1 MVTTMHR
8 EPHLR
13 ELGEFLKVH
22 RDQLTPDAVGLE
34 STGDRRRVTGLRRE
48 EVAQLINISSD
59 YYTRIEQG
67 RLAPSA
73 PVLGSLI
80 EAMRLDEDQAEYVRE
95 LADHAARQP
104 VVTPSDRRSPRT
116 PRSAVRPQMRRVL
129 EQLTDTPAIVLGPRT
144 DLLAWNELAR
154 RVYVDFE
161 AIPPAE
167 RNYVRLIFT
176 HPPMRELFDDWPSV
190 AKSCVA
196 VLRREA
202 AANPADP
209 ALSALVGELS
219 IVDRQFGQW
228 WSARNVARQDFGTK
242 VLNHPTA
249 GQLTLD
255 WDIFLYSG
263 SPEQQLVLN
272 SAEEGSP
279 TQARLRELLAATD

>member
-22 RDQLTPDAVGLE
+22 RDQLTPDAVGLA

-80 EAMRLDEDQAEYVRE
+80 EAMQLDEDQAEYVRE
-95 LADHAARQP
+95 LADHANRQP
-104 VVTPSDRRSPRT
+104 VLSTSERRSTRT
-116 PRSAVRPQMRRVL
+116 TRSAVRPQMRRVL

-154 RVYVDFE
+154 RVYIDFE

-176 HPPMRELFDDWPSV
+176 HPPMRELFDDWQSV

-202 AANPADP
+202 VANPADP

-242 VLNHPTA
+242 VLNHPTV
-249 GQLTLD
+249 GELTLD

-279 TQARLRELLAATD
+279 TQARLRELLAAD

>member
-22 RDQLTPDAVGLE
+22 RDQLTPDAVGLA

-80 EAMRLDEDQAEYVRE
+80 EAMQLDEDQAEYVRE
-95 LADHAARQP
+95 LADHANRQP
-104 VVTPSDRRSPRT
+104 VVSTSDRRTTRA

-154 RVYVDFE
+154 RVYIDFE

-176 HPPMRELFDDWPSV
+176 HPPMRELFDDWQSV

-202 AANPADP
+202 VANPADP

-242 VLNHPTA
+242 VLNHPTV
-249 GQLTLD
+249 GELTLD

-279 TQARLRELLAATD
+279 TQARLRELLAAD